1 MRSRTFRNFSGRRS
15 TLSLFKIKKEEF
27 KKRLEKM
34 GVGRVYG
41 GLSGRWVTKSKLFFQ
56 IPVSVG
62 WLGSTLS
69 FLFFLQT
76 ATAQIFYTDRRL
88 QLSQI
93 TWCHFLGNAGEA
105 ERKLYSVWAVN
116 VCVCVCAWCAHLCF
130 LSAVSTSWKINVSSQ
145 LARPPTCVK
154 IMCVGKENRLN

>member
-1 MRSRTFRNFSGRRS
+1 
-15 TLSLFKIKKEEF
+15 
-27 KKRLEKM
+27 M

-93 TWCHFLGNAGEA
+93 T
-105 ERKLYSVWAVN
+105 
-116 VCVCVCAWCAHLCF
+116 
-130 LSAVSTSWKINVSSQ
+130 
-145 LARPPTCVK
+145 
-154 IMCVGKENRLN
+154 